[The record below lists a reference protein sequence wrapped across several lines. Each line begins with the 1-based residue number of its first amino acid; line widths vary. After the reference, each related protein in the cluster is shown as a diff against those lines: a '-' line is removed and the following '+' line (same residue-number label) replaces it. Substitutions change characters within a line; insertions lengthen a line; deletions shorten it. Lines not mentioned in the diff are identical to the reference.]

1 MKVTRLAARCFGW
14 INLGICLGILAAGL
28 TACELPSTELPE
40 PTPSPS
46 QSVEP
51 DWITVYFTDPDDPR
65 AESFRGGPD
74 AQLAEAIG
82 QARAS
87 VDAALYDLNLW
98 SIRDALI
105 AAHRRGVTVRVVT
118 ESDNLDEREIQQVK
132 EAGIPV
138 LGDRREGLMHNKFV
152 VIDRQEVWTG
162 SMNFTTTDA
171 YLNNNHLVR
180 IRSTELAENFVV
192 EFNEMF
198 VDDLFGPDRRSVTPN
213 PMIQIESST
222 LQTSFSPDDGTARL
236 LIEWIASAKES
247 INFLAFSFTS
257 DELGD
262 VVIEQ
267 AKTGVQVAGVFED
280 AQITSNIGSEYERLV
295 GAGLDIRRDG
305 NLHNMHHKVFII
317 DQRWV
322 VMGSYN
328 FSNSAETRN
337 DENTLILDN
346 VWVAS
351 QFVLEFEKIYQEAR
365 R

>member
-1 MKVTRLAARCFGW
+1 
-14 INLGICLGILAAGL
+14 
-28 TACELPSTELPE
+28 
-40 PTPSPS
+40 
-46 QSVEP
+46 
-51 DWITVYFTDPDDPR
+51 
-65 AESFRGGPD
+65 
-74 AQLAEAIG
+74 
-82 QARAS
+82 
-87 VDAALYDLNLW
+87 
-98 SIRDALI
+98 
-105 AAHRRGVTVRVVT
+105 
-118 ESDNLDEREIQQVK
+118 
-132 EAGIPV
+132 
-138 LGDRREGLMHNKFV
+138 
-152 VIDRQEVWTG
+152 
-162 SMNFTTTDA
+162 MNFTTTDA